1 MLIDSRTLDSA
12 LILLEGRLRLNAALP
27 VGIVVCGGSALIA
40 TGLVSRTTK
49 DVDIVALADESG
61 ALLSPA
67 PLPEAL
73 SVAAREVALTLEI
86 GENWLNNGPSSDE
99 GGLFQTG
106 LPEGLSTRLHKREY
120 GSQLTVYFIDRVDQ
134 IYFKVFAAADRAGY
148 HVDDLMALNPSPG
161 EMEQAAMWAMTHDPS
176 DGFRIIMKSM
186 LEQLRYAEVAER
198 I

>member
-1 MLIDSRTLDSA
+1 MLIDSRSLDSA
-12 LILLEGRLRLNAALP
+12 LTLLEGRLGLNGSLP

-49 DVDIVALADESG
+49 DVDIVALVDESG

-73 SVAAREVALTLEI
+73 SVAAREVALALELD
-86 GENWLNNGPSSDE
+86 ENWLNNGPSSDD
-99 GGLFQTG
+99 GGLFQAG
-106 LPEGLSTRLHKREY
+106 LPKGFSLRLHKKEY
-120 GSQLTVYFIDRVDQ
+120 GPQLTVYFIDRVDQ
-134 IYFKVFAAADRAGY
+134 IYFKAFAAADRAGY
-148 HVDDLMALNPSPG
+148 HVDDLMALNPSPD
-161 EMEQAAMWAMTHDPS
+161 EMEQAAMWALTHDPS

-186 LEQLRYAEVAER
+186 LEQLGYAEVAKR